1 MINALGAVVAQ
12 LESWVFVDMEVGRT
26 VAVDD
31 PAGAF
36 AVTAYDANHC
46 PGNLF
51 VSSYSTSVRGITVTI
66 WFISIGT

>member
-1 MINALGAVVAQ
+1 MFSFASPAHCFCGNVFGKRSWAVVAQ
-12 LESWVFVDMEVGRT
+12 LESWEFVEMELGRT

-46 PGNLF
+46 PGN
-51 VSSYSTSVRGITVTI
+51 
-66 WFISIGT
+66 